1 MANES
6 TTKFKVDISQL
17 KKGIQDANRQIRLA
31 NAEFKA
37 AAAGMDDWEKS
48 ANGLT
53 AKIQQQD
60 KVLKA
65 QNTILKDYEK
75 QLELIEK
82 EYGANSKEADE
93 MRIKIANQQA
103 AVSKTEKALAGYK
116 AQLDGLG
123 KETNDATKDTGKLS
137 NAVSELDTESKSAA
151 KSSKTLGEVLKSGL
165 AAGAKVAGAAIKAA
179 AASIGA
185 AAVAAVKFGKDS
197 VSAGMDFDSSMSQ
210 VAATMGKSVDEIQNL
225 RDFAMEMGSK
235 TAFSATQAADALN
248 YMALAGYD
256 AETSMKMLPN
266 VLNLAAAG
274 GIELA
279 AASDMVTDAQSA
291 LGLSLDDTSALVDKM
306 AKAASKSNTSVS
318 QLGDAILTIGGTAK
332 GMAGGTTELAS
343 ALGILAD
350 NGIKGAEGGTALRN
364 ILLTLSAPTDKAA
377 EAMEAIGL
385 KAYDAQ
391 GNLRPLESIFAD
403 LNRALGT
410 MTEGEKTNVLNDIF
424 NKVDLKSANALLAT
438 NADRWEELAGSIG
451 DATGAAE
458 AMANT
463 QLDNLAGDI
472 TLFNSA
478 LEGAKITVSD
488 ALTPSLREFVQLG
501 TDGVSRL
508 AEAFKQNGLE
518 GAIAELSPIFG
529 KILEKI
535 TGLLPAVIKVAT
547 ELITAIA
554 EQLPPI
560 LQSILPPL
568 IQGVSQVLH
577 ALVQQMPAL
586 MQIISDSLP
595 ILLDALLTI
604 LPEVVDVGLQMI
616 GQLAIGIAK
625 ALPTLIPKIIDIV
638 MQISET
644 LIDNIDILVDGA
656 MQLILGLTKGIIDA
670 LPLLMD
676 KAPVILEKFIDAL
689 LMNWPII
696 LDAALQLV
704 DMLVKGIKENL
715 PKMIDAAIRI
725 CLELA
730 NGIIEAL
737 PIVLDGVMQLMIGIA
752 NAMIEALPVL
762 IGIMPEIIEKL
773 VDALIENAPAILD
786 ATVKMVEMLTQT
798 IIENIPLL
806 LNAAKQI
813 IIAIGTGLLKNAG
826 TMKASVKKLLD
837 KIGGIIGNSLG
848 KVADWGKGIAESIGN
863 GISSM
868 MTSVQEKIK
877 AIFAPIV
884 NWLKTKVI
892 EPVMKIAQPVFEIIG
907 QLAEGTVNTIK
918 AVWGAVSGWFD
929 STIIKPVSNFFGD
942 LWDAIGTKA
951 EAVWTKIKAVWNVVA
966 RWFQTYIT
974 QPVSDFFGGMW
985 DSLKKGA
992 SDAWE
997 GIKKVFGVVSD
1008 WFKNTFSDA
1017 WQKVKD
1023 VFSTGGKVFDGIK
1036 EGITNA
1042 FKTVVN
1048 AIIRGI
1054 NKIVAIPFNA
1064 INTMLDTLQNAEI
1077 AGVRPFANM
1086 FTRLPVPVIPELAK
1100 GGVLKKGQVGLLEGN
1115 GAEAVVPLENNRQ
1128 WIAATA
1134 EQLKRDLIA
1143 DGILGAGGA
1152 AQPTVNNYNFVQNNT
1167 SPKAL
1172 SRLDIY
1178 RQSKNLL
1185 SMAGGA

>member
-6 TTKFKVDISQL
+6 TTKFKVDISEL

-48 ANGLT
+48 ADGLT

-116 AQLDGLG
+116 SQLDGLG

-137 NAVSELDTESKSAA
+137 TAVSELDTESKAAA
-151 KSSKTLGEVLKSGL
+151 KSSKTLGDVLKSGL

-210 VAATMGKSVDEIQNL
+210 VAATMGKTGDEIQDL
-225 RDFAMEMGSK
+225 RDFAQEMGSK

-279 AASDMVTDAQSA
+279 SASDMVTDAQSA
-291 LGLSLDDTSALVDKM
+291 LGLSLDQTSELVDKM

-364 ILLTLSAPTDKAA
+364 IMLTLSAPTDKAA

-391 GNLRPLESIFAD
+391 GNLRPLESIFGD
-403 LNRALGT
+403 LNKALGT

-438 NADRWEELAGSIG
+438 NADRWDDLASAIG
-451 DATGAAE
+451 DASGAAE
-458 AMANT
+458 AMAGT

-508 AEAFKQNGLE
+508 SEAFKENGLE

-595 ILLDALLTI
+595 MLFDALLTI
-604 LPEVVDVGLQMI
+604 LPDVVDVGLKI
-616 GQLAIGIAK
+616 IAQLAIGIAD
-625 ALPTLIPKIIDIV
+625 ALPTLIPKIVDIV
-638 MQISET
+638 MQITET

-656 MQLILGLTKGIIDA
+656 TQLIIGFTKGLIDA
-670 LPLLMD
+670 IPILLE
-676 KAPVILEKFIDAL
+676 KAPVILEKFINAL
-689 LMNWPII
+689 IDNWPVIMDMAIQLTEMFVKAII
-696 LDAALQLV
+696 
-704 DMLVKGIKENL
+704 ENL
-715 PKMIDAAIRI
+715 PLLFDAAKR
-725 CLELA
+725 
-730 NGIIEAL
+730 
-737 PIVLDGVMQLMIGIA
+737 
-752 NAMIEALPVL
+752 
-762 IGIMPEIIEKL
+762 
-773 VDALIENAPAILD
+773 
-786 ATVKMVEMLTQT
+786 
-798 IIENIPLL
+798 
-806 LNAAKQI
+806 
-813 IIAIGTGLLKNAG
+813 
-826 TMKASVKKLLD
+826 
-837 KIGGIIGNSLG
+837 IIG
-848 KVADWGKGIAESIGN
+848 AIGKGIAKAAGGLKESGKGILDSIGEVISGYLDAAAEWGKSLIASIGN

-868 MTSVQEKIK
+868 IETVQDKIK
-877 AIFAPIV
+877 GVFLPVV
-884 NWLKTKVI
+884 NWFKNKIV
-892 EPVMKIAQPVFEIIG
+892 EPIMKIARPVFRIIG

-929 STIIKPVSNFFGD
+929 SNIIQPVSKFFGD
-942 LWDAIGTKA
+942 LWDSIGANA
-951 EAVWTKIKAVWNVVA
+951 EAVWSKIKAVWNVVSS
-966 RWFQTYIT
+966 WFQTYIT
-974 QPVSDFFGGMW
+974 QPVSEFFGGMW
-985 DSLKKGA
+985 DNLKKGA

-1008 WFKNTFSDA
+1008 WFKNTFSTA

-1036 EGITNA
+1036 EGITSA

-1077 AGVRPFANM
+1077 AGVKPFANM

-1115 GAEAVVPLENNRQ
+1115 GAEAVVPLENNKK

-1134 EQLKRDLIA
+1134 QQLKRDLIA
-1143 DGILGAGGA
+1143 DGILGTAGA
-1152 AQPTVNNYNFVQNNT
+1152 AQQTVNNYSFVQNNT
-1167 SPKAL
+1167 SPKSL